1 MAESH
6 DLGQRGEEEAARYL
20 AEKGYR
26 ILCRNWKS
34 GRLEIDIIAETE
46 EFMVF
51 AEVKTRSE
59 DYLLDPASAV
69 TSGKQK
75 SLILAAESYIKRYR
89 IDKDSR
95 FDIISIIRKGSHYQI
110 EHIENAYYPG
120 LK

>member
-6 DLGQRGEEEAARYL
+6 DLGQRGEEEAAKYL
-20 AEKGYR
+20 AGKGYR
-26 ILCRNWKS
+26 ILYRNWKS

-51 AEVKTRSE
+51 AEVKTRSA
-59 DYLLDPASAV
+59 DYLIDPASAV
-69 TSGKQK
+69 TPGKQK
-75 SLILAAESYIKRYR
+75 SLILAAERYIKRYN

-95 FDIISIIRKGSHYQI
+95 FDIITVISRGSHYQI
-110 EHIENAYYPG
+110 EHIENAYYPN